1 MKKIL
6 KTFAFI
12 AGVVLILS
20 ACDDYNEL
28 TAPPPVDSGNADF
41 SRFVT
46 IGNSLTAGY
55 QSSSLY
61 NSAQNYSHGKL
72 IADVMGISFEQPLVA
87 DPGTGGSLEI
97 QSVDLSTS
105 SIDIVTNLNM
115 GAPLNLTYPAPYN
128 NLGVPGAFV
137 YDITNATNST
147 DCFTAIFAGVENPMF
162 DLILRNSS
170 LSIGSQFLQAQALNP
185 TFVTL
190 WIGNNDVLGFATS
203 GGTSPADPTEVTT
216 IFTPLYTATAGA
228 IATLQADVVVANI
241 PYVNTIP
248 FFTTV
253 GPQMALGVPWY
264 QLSLMGVPGLFYQEH
279 GNTGPSLTVFADSL
293 TLLTGGV
300 LVTLKGSTYA
310 SMVGT
315 PTGKFYRDF
324 EYPGIPAGIDTTQPF
339 GVHPQ
344 NPWPD
349 ALILDPGEITTATTT
364 VNAYNSVIAGAASA
378 NDFGLVDINTFFSN
392 IRDNDFTG
400 GTDINGITFKTMFI
414 TGGLFSLDGVHPTS
428 QGQAII
434 ANEFIKI
441 INTKFNASLP
451 LIDVSTIPGSLTLTG
466 KVSFDKNGYAIFQK
480 DAFDHLLF

>member
-6 KTFAFI
+6 KAFAFI

-20 ACDDYNEL
+20 SCDEYNEL
-28 TAPPPVDSGNADF
+28 TAPTVDSGNANF
-41 SRFVT
+41 TRFVS

-61 NSAQNYSHGKL
+61 KSAQQYSYGKL
-72 IADVMGISFEQPLVA
+72 IADVMGVSFEQPLVG
-87 DPGTGGSLEI
+87 DPGTGGRLEI
-97 QSVDLSTS
+97 ESLSPFTLF
-105 SIDIVTNLNM
+105 TNPNA
-115 GAPLNLTYPAPYN
+115 GAPLNLNYPAPYN

-137 YDITNATNST
+137 YDILNATNSS
-147 DCFTAIFAGVENPMF
+147 DNFTAVFAGVPNPMF
-162 DLILRNSS
+162 DLILRNSA
-170 LSIGSQFLQAQALNP
+170 LNIGSQFQQASALNP

-203 GGTSPADPTEVTT
+203 GGTRPAEPTDVPT
-216 IFTPLYTATAGA
+216 FTALYGATGGA
-228 IATLQADVVVANI
+228 LATLEADVVVCNI
-241 PYVNTIP
+241 PDVSTIP

-253 GPQMALGVPWY
+253 GPQIALGVPWS
-264 QLSLMGVPGLFYQEH
+264 QLALLGVPGLFYQEH
-279 GNTGPSLTVFADSL
+279 GNTGPSMTVFADSL

-300 LVTLKGSTYA
+300 LVTLTGSTYA
-310 SMVGT
+310 SLVGT

-324 EYPGIPAGIDTTQPF
+324 GFPGLPPGIDTTQAF

-349 ALILDPGEITTATTT
+349 ALILDSGEMVTATTT
-364 VNAYNSVIAGAASA
+364 VDAYNTVIANVAGA
-378 NDFGLVDINTFFSN
+378 NDFGLVDINVFFKN
-392 IRDNDFTG
+392 IRANDFTG
-400 GTDINGITFKTMFI
+400 GTDINGIAFTTMYV
-414 TGGLFSLDGVHPTS
+414 TGGIFSLDGVHPTG

-441 INTKFNASLP
+441 TNSKFNAKIP

-466 KVSFDKNGYAIFQK
+466 KVSLDKNGYAIFPK

>member
-20 ACDDYNEL
+20 ACDEYNDL

-61 NSAQNYSHGKL
+61 KSAQNYSYGKL

-87 DPGTGGSLEI
+87 DPGTGGRLEI
-97 QSVDLSTS
+97 QSVDLTTS
-105 SIDIVTNLNM
+105 SIDIVTNPNA

-147 DCFTAIFAGVENPMF
+147 DCFTAVFAGVQNPMF

-170 LSIGSQFLQAQALNP
+170 LAIGSQFLQAQALNP

-203 GGTSPADPTEVTT
+203 GGTSPADPTDVNTV
-216 IFTPLYTATAGA
+216 FAPLYAGTAAA
-228 IATLQADVVVANI
+228 IASLQADVVVGNI
-241 PYVNTIP
+241 PDVSTIP

-253 GPQMALGVPWY
+253 GPQMALG
-264 QLSLMGVPGLFYQEH
+264 GVPGIVYQKHNEL
-279 GNTGPSLTVFADSL
+279 GPGTGQIDSNG
-293 TLLTGGV
+293 LLTGVV
-300 LVTLKGSTYA
+300 LITLKGSSYA
-310 SMVGT
+310 GLIGQQ
-315 PTGKFYRDF
+315 TGKFYRDF
-324 EYPGIPAGIDTTQPF
+324 GFPALPPGIDTTQAF
-339 GVHPQ
+339 GVTPQ
-344 NPWPD
+344 NPWPN
-349 ALILDPGEITTATTT
+349 ALILDPDEIVTATTT
-364 VNAYNSVIAGAASA
+364 VNAYNAIIATAAND
-378 NDFGLVDINTFFSN
+378 NDFGLVDFNTFFKT
-392 IRDNDFTG
+392 IRANDFTG
-400 GTDINGITFKTMFI
+400 GTVINGISFTTMYI

-466 KVSFDKNGYAIFQK
+466 KVSFDKNGYAIFSK